1 LFVVATPEGF
11 NRPSGELPL
20 FVQEMEMANKLK
32 CPLCGGNVA
41 RHREDGCIL
50 AALIEVIRERDAI
63 SEQCL
68 RRIHA
73 HADVDALWVDLGQI
87 IDKLEDGKYSA

>member
-1 LFVVATPEGF
+1 
-11 NRPSGELPL
+11 
-20 FVQEMEMANKLK
+20 MANKLK

-63 SEQCL
+63 SEQRL
-68 RRIHA
+68 RKIHA
-73 HADVDALWVDLGQI
+73 HADVDAEGERDIYRGKSAINGGKCMGQP
-87 IDKLEDGKYSA
+87 GRTARGM

>member
-1 LFVVATPEGF
+1 
-11 NRPSGELPL
+11 
-20 FVQEMEMANKLK
+20 MEMAHKLK

-63 SEQCL
+63 SEQRL
-68 RRIHA
+68 RKIHA
-73 HADVDALWVDLGQI
+73 HTDVDALWIDLGPI
-87 IDKLEDGKYSA
+87 IDGLEDGKYSA